1 MMSRMTSDESGARLV
16 GNGRRSRN
24 GRSGRSARLKN
35 ALRPSRVALHGDA
48 SGRMRGGSAPSA
60 ASAANERAA
69 AEAWDLARSSGSV
82 RVPGDDVLDVVRSK
96 IFRPD
101 SRPNAPLREMW
112 TETRGRFFPTKE
124 ELFRQQCVVTDSLK
138 RSQRLMT
145 VELERA
151 LDVLRR
157 RDAHIA
163 NLERSLVQLSL
174 EWYETGEENK
184 RLAAAHDAAVAR
196 RRAVVL
202 ANVRRALTARAWH
215 KWRHEVHAR
224 LRDASAAA
232 VDDAVAAARALRD
245 EKRETERRAAVLVED
260 RRARIL
266 RAMRNLPMTRAFR
279 TWVAAVAAEKR
290 RALETAATDAESAAR
305 VAVARL
311 EDAESIA
318 EARATEAEAARE
330 DVERVRRRLWGAVRG
345 LGLVAFRR
353 DERDARRRALER
365 WRSTARLA
373 LVARIERVV
382 AGVEATRKA
391 KAFKTWRA
399 FVRDDDDRR
408 GDASLSMTVPGS
420 ARRGT
425 SPGTSPG
432 RSPRSER
439 QRVGGSSESEPS
451 RFLSR
456 SRSDAEAEASRLAA
470 EVATLRDALETERAA
485 RRDESRDASR
495 RLAASAVE
503 MTRWRVAAE
512 RGWALTQRRAH
523 AALRRV
529 TLRARFRL
537 FHRWRDAARFGSA
550 VRSFRADAAS
560 RVSASESRVAS
571 LEAEIGALRL
581 FRDAVASS
589 DRSMLVRRGG
599 GYVPVERYLSVVEN
613 RIAAAALEEALDA
626 DGDDAAKAKAA
637 RYGLRS
643 ALDALRGAV
652 AGGGRAGEDVARDG
666 SATRWRPAVPVP
678 APKPRRGR
686 PPEPSEKEKEGGDGD
701 EWTRLFGDRG
711 IRDEDEVR
719 RLGGEAERSRA
730 SSRMRTRALRVTR
743 RNAGDAGAR
752 ARLPGDEDRLA
763 AAGGAGAGAATRRR
777 LRAFPA
783 AKATDAERAVRVSY
797 ERRVGTDAVG
807 GAVGDAAGAH
817 PRAVRAEDAA
827 GMWTRALEEN
837 TETLADDDANA
848 IDDAKVDPSAKGR
861 ARAGGGRGGRG
872 NASRR

>member
-1 MMSRMTSDESGARLV
+1 M
-16 GNGRRSRN
+16 
-24 GRSGRSARLKN
+24 KN
-35 ALRPSRVALHGDA
+35 ALRPSRVAVHGDA

-96 IFRPD
+96 IFQPG

-151 LDVLRR
+151 LDALRR

-232 VDDAVAAARALRD
+232 VDDARAAARALRD

-260 RRARIL
+260 RRARVL
-266 RAMRNLPMTRAFR
+266 RAMRHLPMTRAFR

-290 RALETAATDAESAAR
+290 RALETAAKDAESVAR
-305 VAVARL
+305 VAAERL
-311 EDAESIA
+311 RDAESIA

-353 DERDARRRALER
+353 DERDARRRAFER

-373 LVARIERVV
+373 LVARVERVV

-391 KAFKTWRA
+391 KAFKTWR
-399 FVRDDDDRR
+399 
-408 GDASLSMTVPGS
+408 DACPSMTAPGS
-420 ARRGT
+420 AGRSRRRRT
-425 SPGTSPG
+425 SPEKTSPEKT
-432 RSPRSER
+432 SPEKTSPEKTNAER
-439 QRVGGSSESEPS
+439 RRGSSESSES
-451 RFLSR
+451 
-456 SRSDAEAEASRLAA
+456 AEISRLVA
-470 EVATLRDALETERAA
+470 EVATLRDALETERAS
-485 RRDESRDASR
+485 RRDESRDASL
-495 RLAASAVE
+495 RLAASAAE
-503 MTRWRVAAE
+503 TTRWRVAAE

-550 VRSFRADAAS
+550 VGSFRAAAAS
-560 RVSASESRVAS
+560 RVSESESRVAS

-589 DRSMLVRRGG
+589 DRSMLLRRGG

-613 RIAAAALEEALDA
+613 RIAAAALEEALDG
-626 DGDDAAKAKAA
+626 DGDDADAANAKAA

-678 APKPRRGR
+678 APEPGRGR
-686 PPEPSEKEKEGGDGD
+686 PREPGVED
-701 EWTRLFGDRG
+701 EWTRLFGVGREDA
-711 IRDEDEVR
+711 DEVR
-719 RLGGEAERSRA
+719 RLGGEVERSRA
-730 SSRMRTRALRVTR
+730 SSRTRTRALRVTH
-743 RNAGDAGAR
+743 RNVGDAGGR

-783 AKATDAERAVRVSY
+783 AKAPNAERAVRVSY
-797 ERRVGTDAVG
+797 ERRVGTGAVG

-837 TETLADDDANA
+837 TETLADDDAEA
-848 IDDAKVDPSAKGR
+848 DPSAKGR

-872 NASRR
+872 NASGR

>member
-1 MMSRMTSDESGARLV
+1 
-16 GNGRRSRN
+16 
-24 GRSGRSARLKN
+24 
-35 ALRPSRVALHGDA
+35 
-48 SGRMRGGSAPSA
+48 
-60 ASAANERAA
+60 
-69 AEAWDLARSSGSV
+69 
-82 RVPGDDVLDVVRSK
+82 
-96 IFRPD
+96 
-101 SRPNAPLREMW
+101 MW

-184 RLAAAHDAAVAR
+184 RLAAARRRR
-196 RRAVVL
+196 RRAPPPVVL

-290 RALETAATDAESAAR
+290 RALQTAATDAESAAR

-353 DERDARRRALER
+353 DERDARRRAFER

-373 LVARIERVV
+373 VVARVERVV

-399 FVRDDDDRR
+399 FVLAVEDDRR
-408 GDASLSMTVPGS
+408 GDAGLSMTAPGS
-420 ARRGT
+420 ARRSRRRET

-432 RSPRSER
+432 TRSDR
-439 QRVGGSSESEPS
+439 SSESEPS
-451 RFLSR
+451 WFLSR
-456 SRSDAEAEASRLAA
+456 SNADAEAEASRLAA

-495 RLAASAVE
+495 RLAASAAE
-503 MTRWRVAAE
+503 TTRWRVAAE

-537 FHRWRDAARFGSA
+537 FRRWRDAARFGAA
-550 VRSFRADAAS
+550 VAAS
-560 RVSASESRVAS
+560 RRSRVRVSESESASRRSRRRSARCVCSATPS
-571 LEAEIGALRL
+571 
-581 FRDAVASS
+581 ASS
-589 DRSMLVRRGG
+589 DRSVSSDEAAGTSPWNGTSPSSRTESRRRRWRRRWTRTETTRRGQG
-599 GYVPVERYLSVVEN
+599 GEV
-613 RIAAAALEEALDA
+613 RIDA
-626 DGDDAAKAKAA
+626 
-637 RYGLRS
+637 
-643 ALDALRGAV
+643 
-652 AGGGRAGEDVARDG
+652 
-666 SATRWRPAVPVP
+666 
-678 APKPRRGR
+678 RR
-686 PPEPSEKEKEGGDGD
+686 
-701 EWTRLFGDRG
+701 WTRC
-711 IRDEDEVR
+711 
-719 RLGGEAERSRA
+719 
-730 SSRMRTRALRVTR
+730 
-743 RNAGDAGAR
+743 GA
-752 ARLPGDEDRLA
+752 PS
-763 AAGGAGAGAATRRR
+763 
-777 LRAFPA
+777 P
-783 AKATDAERAVRVSY
+783 
-797 ERRVGTDAVG
+797 
-807 GAVGDAAGAH
+807 
-817 PRAVRAEDAA
+817 AEDARGKTSRETEARRDGDPRCPSRRPNPGA
-827 GMWTRALEEN
+827 GDRPSPPRKKKKAGTGTSGPDSSASETGTRFDVSGARWSVRERR
-837 TETLADDDANA
+837 
-848 IDDAKVDPSAKGR
+848 R
-861 ARAGGGRGGRG
+861 ARERERFA
-872 NASRR
+872 

>member
-1 MMSRMTSDESGARLV
+1 MLSRMTSDETGARLV

-35 ALRPSRVALHGDA
+35 ALRPSRVAVHGDA

-96 IFRPD
+96 IFRPE

-184 RLAAAHDAAVAR
+184 RLAAAREAAVAR
-196 RRAVVL
+196 RRAIVL

-290 RALETAATDAESAAR
+290 RALQTAATDAESAAR

-353 DERDARRRALER
+353 DERDARRRAFER

-373 LVARIERVV
+373 VVARVERVV

-399 FVRDDDDRR
+399 FVLAVEDDRR
-408 GDASLSMTVPGS
+408 GDAGLSMTAPGS
-420 ARRGT
+420 ARRSRRRET

-432 RSPRSER
+432 TRSDR
-439 QRVGGSSESEPS
+439 SSESEPS
-451 RFLSR
+451 WFLSR
-456 SRSDAEAEASRLAA
+456 SNADAEAEASRLAA

-495 RLAASAVE
+495 RLAASAAE
-503 MTRWRVAAE
+503 TTRWRVAAE

-537 FHRWRDAARFGSA
+537 FRRWRDAARFGSA
-550 VRSFRADAAS
+550 VRSFRAEAAS
-560 RVSASESRVAS
+560 RVSESESRVAS

-589 DRSMLVRRGG
+589 DRSMLLRRGG

-626 DGDDAAKAKAA
+626 DGDDAAEAKAA

-701 EWTRLFGDRG
+701 EWSRLFGV
-711 IRDEDEVR
+711 RDGDEVR
-719 RLGGEAERSRA
+719 RLGGEVERSRA
-730 SSRMRTRALRVTR
+730 SSRARTRALRVTH
-743 RNAGDAGAR
+743 RNVGDAGAR

-797 ERRVGTDAVG
+797 ERRVGTGAVG

-861 ARAGGGRGGRG
+861 AREGGGRGGRG

>member
-1 MMSRMTSDESGARLV
+1 MDQLSTCVTHTPIVMHDACLNRSAFG
-16 GNGRRSRN
+16 RSRN

-35 ALRPSRVALHGDA
+35 ALRPSRVAVHGDA

-96 IFRPD
+96 IFRPG

-215 KWRHEVHAR
+215 EWRHEVHAR
-224 LRDASAAA
+224 LRDAAAAA
-232 VDDAVAAARALRD
+232 VDDAEAAARALRD

-266 RAMRNLPMTRAFR
+266 RAVRNLPMTRAFR

-353 DERDARRRALER
+353 DERDARRRAFER
-365 WRSTARLA
+365 WRATARLA
-373 LVARIERVV
+373 LVARVERVV

-408 GDASLSMTVPGS
+408 GEASLSMTAPGS

-425 SPGTSPG
+425 SPGTSPETT
-432 RSPRSER
+432 RSER
-439 QRVGGSSESEPS
+439 QRQRESSE
-451 RFLSR
+451 
-456 SRSDAEAEASRLAA
+456 AEAEASRLAA

-495 RLAASAVE
+495 RLAASAAE
-503 MTRWRVAAE
+503 TTRWRVAAE

-613 RIAAAALEEALDA
+613 RIAAAALEEALDG

-701 EWTRLFGDRG
+701 EWTRLFGV
-711 IRDEDEVR
+711 RDGDEVR

-730 SSRMRTRALRVTR
+730 SPRMRTRALRVTR

-797 ERRVGTDAVG
+797 ERRVGTGAVG

-848 IDDAKVDPSAKGR
+848 NDDANADPSAKGR

>member
-1 MMSRMTSDESGARLV
+1 MV
-16 GNGRRSRN
+16 RSV
-24 GRSGRSARLKN
+24 
-35 ALRPSRVALHGDA
+35 SRVAVHGDA

-96 IFRPD
+96 IFRPG

-124 ELFRQQCVVTDSLK
+124 ELFRQQCVVTDTLK

-224 LRDASAAA
+224 LRGAAAAA
-232 VDDAVAAARALRD
+232 VDDAEAAARALRD

-260 RRARIL
+260 RRARFL
-266 RAMRNLPMTRAFR
+266 RAMRNLPMSRAFR
-279 TWVAAVAAEKR
+279 TWVAAVAAENR
-290 RALETAATDAESAAR
+290 RKLETAATHAESVAR
-305 VAVARL
+305 GAVARL
-311 EDAESIA
+311 RDAESVA

-330 DVERVRRRLWGAVRG
+330 DAERVRRRLWGAVRG

-353 DERDARRRALER
+353 DERDARRRAFER

-373 LVARIERVV
+373 LVARVERVV

-399 FVRDDDDRR
+399 FVLAVEDDHH
-408 GDASLSMTVPGS
+408 GDAGPSKTAPGS
-420 ARRGT
+420 ARRSRRHGTPGT
-425 SPGTSPG
+425 SPGT
-432 RSPRSER
+432 RSER
-439 QRVGGSSESEPS
+439 HRDGDRDGGSSESEPS

-456 SRSDAEAEASRLAA
+456 SDADAEATRLAA

-495 RLAASAVE
+495 RLAASAAE
-503 MTRWRVAAE
+503 TTRWRVAAE

-550 VRSFRADAAS
+550 VGSFRAEAAS
-560 RVSASESRVAS
+560 RVSESESRVAS

-589 DRSMLVRRGG
+589 DRSMLLRRGG
-599 GYVPVERYLSVVEN
+599 GYVPVEQYLSVVEN

-686 PPEPSEKEKEGGDGD
+686 PPEPSEKEKEGEDGD
-701 EWTRLFGDRG
+701 EWTRLFGV
-711 IRDEDEVR
+711 RDGDEVR
-719 RLGGEAERSRA
+719 GLGGEVEGSRA
-730 SSRMRTRALRVTR
+730 SSRARTRALRVTH
-743 RNAGDAGAR
+743 RNAGDAGVR

-783 AKATDAERAVRVSY
+783 AKAPDAERAVRVSY
-797 ERRVGTDAVG
+797 ERRVGTGAVG

-837 TETLADDDANA
+837 TETLADDDA
-848 IDDAKVDPSAKGR
+848 KVDPSAKGR

>member
-1 MMSRMTSDESGARLV
+1 
-16 GNGRRSRN
+16 
-24 GRSGRSARLKN
+24 
-35 ALRPSRVALHGDA
+35 
-48 SGRMRGGSAPSA
+48 MRGGSAPSA

-96 IFRPD
+96 IFRPG

-163 NLERSLVQLSL
+163 KFQRSLVQLSL

-224 LRDASAAA
+224 LRDAAAAA
-232 VDDAVAAARALRD
+232 VDDAEAAARALRD

-353 DERDARRRALER
+353 DERDARRRAFER

-373 LVARIERVV
+373 LVARVERVV

-408 GDASLSMTVPGS
+408 GEASLSMTAPGS

-425 SPGTSPG
+425 SPGTSPETT
-432 RSPRSER
+432 RSER
-439 QRVGGSSESEPS
+439 QRQRESSE
-451 RFLSR
+451 
-456 SRSDAEAEASRLAA
+456 AEAEASRLAA

-495 RLAASAVE
+495 RLAASAAE
-503 MTRWRVAAE
+503 TTRWRVAAE

-613 RIAAAALEEALDA
+613 RIAAAALEEALDG

-701 EWTRLFGDRG
+701 EWTRLFGV
-711 IRDEDEVR
+711 RDGDEVR

-730 SSRMRTRALRVTR
+730 SPRMRTRALRVTH
-743 RNAGDAGAR
+743 RNVGDAGAR

-797 ERRVGTDAVG
+797 ERRVGTGAVG

-848 IDDAKVDPSAKGR
+848 NDDANADPSAKGR